1 MIDNIPL
8 TPVKTLVK
16 TIIQTDVKNEFFH
29 IMDINV
35 LLQRTANKLK
45 GIDDDNLQKINIL
58 HTQNKDNMLH
68 IYNNLICKKKIIDP
82 LTFGSIIDQFTKF
95 MYQIENMDNTEP
107 QSIINMINQSQ
118 TVKLTRI
125 ISDDETNDILN
136 QLIFNIANDA
146 INYKKSTNPYTT
158 LNELI
163 ARSYFFTILEN
174 QVKSNRYGDSEF
186 KKELSNATNYMQ
198 NIFEQYPEIA
208 WLINMLSFITY
219 LYLTS
224 FDNKFDCGNGVSCEY
239 KLAIDTPTEK
249 NVNVKGI
256 ISGETDFSN
265 ETKIIDLKVSKNL
278 FTPDHLMQVGLYYL
292 LSPNKATVTELSLYN
307 PLLNQS
313 IIVSP
318 SSILKIN
325 DIGTV
330 IETTAKAYLEKQYE

>member
-8 TPVKTLVK
+8 TPVKTL
-16 TIIQTDVKNEFFH
+16 IQTMSKVNVKNEFFH
-29 IMDINV
+29 IIDMEI
-35 LLQRTANKLK
+35 LKQRTANKLK
-45 GIDDDNLQKINIL
+45 NTDNDNLLKINIL

-68 IYNNLICKKKIIDP
+68 IYNDLICKKKIIDP

-95 MYQIENMDNTEP
+95 MYKVETMADPTPENIM
-107 QSIINMINQSQ
+107 NMINKSNAF
-118 TVKLTRI
+118 VLTRL
-125 ISDDETNDILN
+125 ISDDNTNELID

-146 INYKKSTNPYTT
+146 TAYKTAENPYAK

-163 ARSYFFTILEN
+163 AETYFFTIIEN
-174 QVKSNRYGDSEF
+174 QIKSNKYSNHEF
-186 KKELSNATNYMQ
+186 SNELANATKYMN
-198 NIFEQYPEIA
+198 NIFENYPDIA
-208 WLINMLSFITY
+208 WLTNMLSFITY

-224 FDNKFDCGNGVSCEY
+224 FNDKFDCDYGVNCEY

-249 NVNVKGI
+249 NISVKDV

-318 SSILKIN
+318 SAILKIN

-330 IETTAKAYLEKQYE
+330 IEKTAKAYLEKQYE

>member
-8 TPVKTLVK
+8 TPVKTL
-16 TIIQTDVKNEFFH
+16 IQTMSKVNVKNEFFH
-29 IMDINV
+29 IMDMEI
-35 LLQRTANKLK
+35 LKQRTANKLK
-45 GIDDDNLQKINIL
+45 NTDNDNLLKINIL

-68 IYNNLICKKKIIDP
+68 IYNDLICKKKIIDP

-95 MYQIENMDNTEP
+95 MYKVETMADPTPENIM
-107 QSIINMINQSQ
+107 NMINKSNAF
-118 TVKLTRI
+118 VLTRF
-125 ISDDETNDILN
+125 ISDDNTNELID

-146 INYKKSTNPYTT
+146 INYKKSTNPYAT

-198 NIFEQYPEIA
+198 NIFEQYPGIA
-208 WLINMLSFITY
+208 WLINILSLITY

-249 NVNVKGI
+249 NISIKDV

-318 SSILKIN
+318 SSILKID

>member
-16 TIIQTDVKNEFFH
+16 TIIQTDIKNEFFH

-35 LLQRTANKLK
+35 LLQRTTNKLK

-82 LTFGSIIDQFTKF
+82 QTFGSIIDQFTKF
-95 MYQIENMDNTEP
+95 MYKVETMTDPTPENIM
-107 QSIINMINQSQ
+107 NMINKSNAF
-118 TVKLTRI
+118 VLTRL
-125 ISDDETNDILN
+125 ISDDNTNELID

-146 INYKKSTNPYTT
+146 TAYKTAENPYEK
-158 LNELI
+158 LNKLI
-163 ARSYFFTILEN
+163 AETYFFTIIEN
-174 QVKSNRYGDSEF
+174 QIKSNKYSNHEF
-186 KKELSNATNYMQ
+186 SNELANATKYMN
-198 NIFEQYPEIA
+198 NIFENYHDIA
-208 WLINMLSFITY
+208 WLANMLSFITY

-224 FDNKFDCGNGVSCEY
+224 FDDKFNCNDGVNCEY

-249 NVNVKGI
+249 NVNINGV

-278 FTPDHLMQVGLYYL
+278 FTPDHLIQVGLYYL

>member
-8 TPVKTLVK
+8 TPVKTL
-16 TIIQTDVKNEFFH
+16 IQTMSKVNVKNEFFH
-29 IMDINV
+29 IMDMEI
-35 LLQRTANKLK
+35 LKQRTTNKLK
-45 GIDDDNLQKINIL
+45 NTDNDNLLKINIL
-58 HTQNKDNMLH
+58 HTQSKDNMLH
-68 IYNNLICKKKIIDP
+68 IYNDLICKKKIIDP

-95 MYQIENMDNTEP
+95 MYKVETMTNPTPENIM
-107 QSIINMINQSQ
+107 NMINKSNAF
-118 TVKLTRI
+118 VLTRL
-125 ISDDETNDILN
+125 ISDDNTNELID

-146 INYKKSTNPYTT
+146 TAYKTAENPYAK

-163 ARSYFFTILEN
+163 AETYFFTIIEN
-174 QVKSNRYGDSEF
+174 QIKSNKYSNHEF
-186 KKELSNATNYMQ
+186 NNELANTTEYMN
-198 NIFEQYPEIA
+198 NIFKNYPDIA
-208 WLINMLSFITY
+208 WLTNMLSFITY

-224 FDNKFDCGNGVSCEY
+224 FDSKFNCGDGVNCEY
-239 KLAIDTPTEK
+239 KLTIDTPTEK
-249 NVNVKGI
+249 NINIKGI

-278 FTPDHLMQVGLYYL
+278 FTPDHLIQVGLYYL

-318 SSILKIN
+318 STILKIN

-330 IETTAKAYLEKQYE
+330 IEKTAKAYLEKQYE

>member
-8 TPVKTLVK
+8 TPVKTL
-16 TIIQTDVKNEFFH
+16 IQTMSKVNVKNEFFH
-29 IMDINV
+29 IMNMEI
-35 LLQRTANKLK
+35 LKQRTANKLK
-45 GIDDDNLQKINIL
+45 NTDNDNLLEINIL

-68 IYNNLICKKKIIDP
+68 IYNDLICKKKIIDP

-95 MYQIENMDNTEP
+95 MYKVETMADPTPENIM
-107 QSIINMINQSQ
+107 NMINKSNAF
-118 TVKLTRI
+118 VLTRL
-125 ISDDETNDILN
+125 ISDDNTNELID

-146 INYKKSTNPYTT
+146 TAYKTAENPYAK

-163 ARSYFFTILEN
+163 AETYFFTIIEN
-174 QVKSNRYGDSEF
+174 QIKSDKYSNHEF

-198 NIFEQYPEIA
+198 NIFEQYPDIA

-239 KLAIDTPTEK
+239 KLAIDTPTQK
-249 NVNVKGI
+249 NISIKDV

>member
-8 TPVKTLVK
+8 TPVKTL
-16 TIIQTDVKNEFFH
+16 IQTMSKVDVKNEFFH
-29 IMDINV
+29 IMDIEV
-35 LLQRTANKLK
+35 LKQRTLNKLK
-45 GIDDDNLQKINIL
+45 STDNENLLKINIL
-58 HTQNKDNMLH
+58 HTQYKNNMLN
-68 IYNNLICKKKIIDP
+68 IYNDLICKKKIIDP

-107 QSIINMINQSQ
+107 QSIINMINQPP
-118 TVKLTRI
+118 TIKLTRI

-146 INYKKSTNPYTT
+146 INYKKNANPYAT

-174 QVKSNRYGDSEF
+174 QVKSNRYSDSEF
-186 KKELSNATNYMQ
+186 KKELNNATNYMQ
-198 NIFEQYPEIA
+198 NIFEQHPGIA
-208 WLINMLSFITY
+208 WLTNMLSFITY

-224 FDNKFDCGNGVSCEY
+224 FDSKFNCGDGVNCEY
-239 KLAIDTPTEK
+239 KLTIDTPTEK

-292 LSPNKATVTELSLYN
+292 LSPNKNTITELSLYN

-318 SSILKIN
+318 SAILKIN

-330 IETTAKAYLEKQYE
+330 IEKTTKAYLEKQYE

>member
-8 TPVKTLVK
+8 TPVKTL
-16 TIIQTDVKNEFFH
+16 IQTMSKADIKNEFFH
-29 IMDINV
+29 IMDMEI
-35 LLQRTANKLK
+35 LKQRTANKLK
-45 GIDDDNLQKINIL
+45 NTDNENLLKINVL
-58 HTQNKDNMLH
+58 HTQYKNNMLD
-68 IYNNLICKKKIIDP
+68 IYNNLVCKKKIINP

-95 MYQIENMDNTEP
+95 MYKVETITNSTPENIM
-107 QSIINMINQSQ
+107 NMVNKSNAL
-118 TVKLTRI
+118 VLTRL
-125 ISDDETNDILN
+125 ISDDNANEIID
-136 QLIFNIANDA
+136 QLIFNLANDA
-146 INYKKSTNPYTT
+146 LAYKTAENPYTK

-163 ARSYFFTILEN
+163 AESYFLTIIEN
-174 QVKSNRYGDSEF
+174 QIKSNKYSNHEF
-186 KKELSNATNYMQ
+186 ANELTNATEYMQ
-198 NIFEQYPEIA
+198 NIFEQYPNIA

-219 LYLTS
+219 LYLTN
-224 FDNKFDCGNGVSCEY
+224 FDDKFNCGDGVNCEY
-239 KLAIDTPTEK
+239 KLTIDTPTEK
-249 NVNVKGI
+249 NINVTGV

-278 FTPDHLMQVGLYYL
+278 FTPDHLIQIGLYYL

>member
-16 TIIQTDVKNEFFH
+16 TIIQTNVKNEFFH
-29 IMDINV
+29 IMDMEI
-35 LLQRTANKLK
+35 LKQRTANKLK
-45 GIDDDNLQKINIL
+45 NTDNDNLLKINIL

-68 IYNNLICKKKIIDP
+68 IYNDLICKKKIIDP

-95 MYQIENMDNTEP
+95 MYKVETMADPTPENIM
-107 QSIINMINQSQ
+107 NMINKSNAF
-118 TVKLTRI
+118 VLTRL
-125 ISDDETNDILN
+125 ISDDNTNELID

-146 INYKKSTNPYTT
+146 TAYKTAENPYAK
-158 LNELI
+158 LNKLI
-163 ARSYFFTILEN
+163 AETYFFTIIEN
-174 QVKSNRYGDSEF
+174 QIKSDKYSNHEF
-186 KKELSNATNYMQ
+186 NNELAHATEYMN
-198 NIFEQYPEIA
+198 NIFKNYLDIA
-208 WLINMLSFITY
+208 WLINILSLITY

-249 NVNVKGI
+249 NISIKDV